1 MTLAAYVRPRALGV
15 QASIPPSGL
24 FPLNTAS
31 LSPLTF
37 YDADYLTNNINAFV
51 VANSYSNNQLIF
63 YKIVQI
69 FNSQG
74 ILNDVNF
81 KVI

>member
-1 MTLAAYVRPRALGV
+1 M
-15 QASIPPSGL
+15 PPSGL

-37 YDADYLTNNINAFV
+37 FDADSLTNNINAFV